1 MPWSRY
7 SSTMSQGNSCVAS
20 ISAARGAMRSR
31 ASVRTSS
38 RSSRCSSLRTSQ
50 GTPGFYEPV
59 GVRAGT
65 QALGPRAASQATPS
79 GICPAGGGDQAAG
92 IRLADSC
99 LASKPQPASDSA
111 GTNLLTSTILSAGT
125 FARRAAATIASG
137 DGAS

>member
-7 SSTMSQGNSCVAS
+7 SSTMSQGNSWVAS

-38 RSSRCSSLRTSQ
+38 RSSRCSSLRTSH
-50 GTPGFYEPV
+50 GTPEVYEPA
-59 GVRAGT
+59 RRRCA
-65 QALGPRAASQATPS
+65 ARAAPKARPS

-92 IRLADSC
+92 IRSADSC